1 MDSIPIS
8 FECNGKKYSG
18 CEFSAVHGAGQNVWH
33 LNDSKCFYLG
43 RLRQANGK
51 WVFDATPKTQELAE
65 MADFFG
71 DYLTAWLE

>member
-1 MDSIPIS
+1 MAKSLKATGNIDI
-8 FECNGKKYSG
+8 ELYVEYG
-18 CEFSAVHGAGQNVWH
+18 NVWH